1 MYRFFLIA
9 FLVLGFMAVYISCS
23 DESTPSGDTGIT
35 DTEIKDAVI
44 ERDASEIKDREET
57 KDEIGD
63 AGTDEVTI
71 IEEDFTDTGVED
83 VKDVIEDIGT
93 DEGVTDLSDTNPTPP
108 AKILPGLGIDI
119 LYDGK
124 PRQIRIDD
132 TYGVLKDIKTSVP
145 DSRVPYYLRV
155 DELHFDM
162 LFVDTDGSKSLSD
175 QDKLVRIIL
184 SRDFNGETE
193 GKTRAGDPLSKAKAE
208 FGQSDHSATTN
219 VNGTDYTFDFYFKKG
234 INVGS
239 DKSQI
244 ITGFTIYRPQKV
256 VPSGDIDYENSE
268 VLGITADIAMF
279 MSNATSISDM
289 RNILGPEDLMVEN
302 NENGLIYYNYLSI
315 GFTAIDSQSSSGDVK
330 TIALY
335 APYFGKLKNTT
346 LTLGSSKAD
355 IDAYFS
361 KKYGAAKTMQQD
373 DITIYYY
380 VIKTKDLGFAK
391 YNICLGFI
399 YNQNDDVA
407 SIMVGLPIKQ

>member
-1 MYRFFLIA
+1 MNRFFLIA

-44 ERDASEIKDREET
+44 GRDASEIKDREET

-184 SRDFNGETE
+184 SRDFNGETD

-256 VPSGDIDYENSE
+256 VPSGEIDYENST
-268 VLGITADIAMF
+268 VLGITADIAMIG
-279 MSNATSISDM
+279 NKATSISEM
-289 RNILGPEDLMVEN
+289 RNILGPEDLKTDDKT
-302 NENGLIYYNYLSI
+302 NGLSYYNYFSI
-315 GFTAIDSQSSSGDVK
+315 GFTAIDASSSTGDVN
-330 TIALY
+330 TISLY
-335 APYFGKLKNTT
+335 PPYFGNLKGTN
-346 LTLGSSKAD
+346 LTIGSSRED
-355 IDAYFS
+355 IDSYFS
-361 KKYGAAKTMQQD
+361 TKYGQAKTVQQNNV
-373 DITIYYY
+373 TIYYY
-380 VIKTKDLGFAK
+380 IVDSNHLA
-391 YNICLGFI
+391 YNVCVGFI
-399 YNQNDDVA
+399 YDQSNKVS
-407 SIMVGLPIKQ
+407 SILVGLPVKKQ